1 MSTLETLL
9 SAQSLYSARPSTDL
23 MLTDDA
29 STNPEPAASTSRPPR
44 QERGQR
50 RLDEILDAA
59 ESLITEVGPAACSI
73 QEIAKRAGASVG
85 SVYHFFPT
93 KDAIFSAIRARYDV
107 EASAIAAN
115 ILTHATEWARLDLED
130 FVHHVMSPF
139 ADFLE
144 RIPAFFALAS
154 AAGHKLPKNKDV
166 DATVRAAM
174 LTALAHRWPDA
185 TPEARAM
192 RVDVMMAIGDG
203 VSNVMVQADPAGR
216 RLLVAELTRAVY
228 GYLSTF
234 ERAVHLNA

>member
-85 SVYHFFPT
+85 SIYHFFPT

-130 FVHHVMSPF
+130 LVHHVMSPF

-144 RIPAFFALAS
+144 RIPAALAK
-154 AAGHKLPKNKDV
+154 AKNKDV